1 MWMLY
6 THGFNMMLMLMSMKA
21 SWSNDRFGLTC
32 QTNLIWFP
40 VFVAKHASL
49 CGWPL
54 KTRRPLWESYLQ
66 WLFCRFA
73 DSERNR
79 HWTTSCRSLSR
90 RYIHIDKHT
99 SHTSKLSVWTPTHS
113 LQRTFMTHALR
124 RPVTLRNWFTWPY
137 LIVCFVCFSDLCE
150 LLLQHCTFPP
160 GDQWNRGEHGR
171 K

>member
-124 RPVTLRNWFTWPY
+124 RPVEKKKSLLTTCLLGSSFPVSKRFS
-137 LIVCFVCFSDLCE
+137 FVLMDWMYM
-150 LLLQHCTFPP
+150 HICTFYIHIYIH
-160 GDQWNRGEHGR
+160 R
-171 K
+171 